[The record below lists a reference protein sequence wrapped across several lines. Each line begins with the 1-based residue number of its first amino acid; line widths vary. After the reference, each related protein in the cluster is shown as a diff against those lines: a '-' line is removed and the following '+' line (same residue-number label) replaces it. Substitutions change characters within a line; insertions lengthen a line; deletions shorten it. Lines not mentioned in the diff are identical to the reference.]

1 VDYGGAQVVVA
12 SGRAL
17 SVLVRH
23 SPDDGPI
30 VAESASI
37 ARL

>member
-1 VDYGGAQVVVA
+1 MLKGVERDIQAMRNA
-12 SGRAL
+12 EKAL
-17 SVLVRH
+17 DRH